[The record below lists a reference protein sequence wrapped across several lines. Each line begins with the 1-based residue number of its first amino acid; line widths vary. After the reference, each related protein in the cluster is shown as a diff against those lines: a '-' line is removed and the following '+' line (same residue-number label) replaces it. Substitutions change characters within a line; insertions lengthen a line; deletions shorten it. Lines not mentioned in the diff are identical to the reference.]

1 MTRSMKRRLIR
12 AKIKLNQ
19 TIQQILEINRKRQK
33 LPYVQNAAQKR
44 TDMEQ
49 ELKVLNKIA
58 EHQAKLVQ
66 HYENQV
72 GQSVNR

>member
-1 MTRSMKRRLIR
+1 MKRRLIR

-19 TIQQILEINRKRQK
+19 TIHQILEINRKRQK
-33 LPYVQNAAQKR
+33 LPYLQNANQQKVAM
-44 TDMEQ
+44 DQ

-66 HYENQV
+66 HYENKVEQL
-72 GQSVNR
+72 

>member
-1 MTRSMKRRLIR
+1 
-12 AKIKLNQ
+12 
-19 TIQQILEINRKRQK
+19 
-33 LPYVQNAAQKR
+33 
-44 TDMEQ
+44 MEQ

-66 HYENQV
+66 HYENKV